1 MIITVLVL
9 AYIYIFRKDL
19 LIVSI
24 FNVLA
29 LNTIL
34 FFFRS
39 RTLSFYI
46 TFEFSL
52 IPIVLIILTRGYQP
66 ERVGAVLWFILYT
79 IIGSL
84 PLLFI
89 LVSL

>member
-9 AYIYIFRKDL
+9 VYIYIFRKDL

-29 LNTIL
+29 LNTML

-66 ERVGAVLWFILYT
+66 ERVGAVL
-79 IIGSL
+79 
-84 PLLFI
+84 
-89 LVSL
+89 

>member
-29 LNTIL
+29 LNTML